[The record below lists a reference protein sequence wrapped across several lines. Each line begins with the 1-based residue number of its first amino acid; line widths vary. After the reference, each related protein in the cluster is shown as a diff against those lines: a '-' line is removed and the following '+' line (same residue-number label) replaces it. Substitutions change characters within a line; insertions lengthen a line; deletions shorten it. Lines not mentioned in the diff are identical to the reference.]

1 MIPNTKKSKLKKES
15 LLSEGKS
22 STPSQL
28 LFSLSELENEMRNHV
43 EVELDVECP
52 LEFFEWRK

>member
-15 LLSEGKS
+15 LLSEVKS

-43 EVELDVECP
+43 EVELNVECP
-52 LEFFEWRK
+52 LEFFE